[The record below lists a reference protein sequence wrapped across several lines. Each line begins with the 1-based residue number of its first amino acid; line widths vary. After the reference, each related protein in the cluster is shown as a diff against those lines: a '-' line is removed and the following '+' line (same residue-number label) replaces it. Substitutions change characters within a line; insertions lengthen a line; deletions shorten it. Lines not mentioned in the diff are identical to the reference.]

1 MLPSA
6 HRMRRSTDF
15 ADTIRRGRRVGRRTL
30 VVHLL
35 RPVAAAG
42 DSFTAGPLPATQVGL
57 VVSRAVGNSVVR
69 HRVSRR
75 LRAVIAPRLVS
86 LPQGTRLV
94 VRALPAGASAS
105 SAELASDL
113 QAALDAAGRRPAALA

>member
-1 MLPSA
+1 VLPAA

-15 ADTIRRGRRVGRRTL
+15 AETIRRGRRVGRRTL

-42 DSFTAGPLPATQVGL
+42 GSSTAGPLPAAQVGL

-94 VRALPAGASAS
+94 VRALPAGATAS

-113 QAALDAAGRRPAALA
+113 EAALDAAGRRPAALA

>member
-1 MLPSA
+1 MLPAA

-15 ADTIRRGRRVGRRTL
+15 AETIRRGRRVGRRTL

-35 RPVAAAG
+35 PPVAG
-42 DSFTAGPLPATQVGL
+42 EDSASTAGPLPPARVGL
-57 VVSRAVGNSVVR
+57 VVSRGVGNSVIR

-94 VRALPAGASAS
+94 VRALPAGATAS

-113 QAALDAAGRRPAALA
+113 EAALDAAGRRPAALA

>member
-1 MLPSA
+1 MLPAA

-15 ADTIRRGRRVGRRTL
+15 AETIRRGRRAGRRTL

-35 RPVAAAG
+35 RPAAG
-42 DSFTAGPLPATQVGL
+42 EGGSSTAGPLPVQVGL

-86 LPQGTRLV
+86 LPQGARLV
-94 VRALPAGASAS
+94 VRALPAGSTAS
-105 SAELASDL
+105 SAELARDL
-113 QAALDAAGRRPAALA
+113 DAALDAAGLRPVVLT